1 MYDHDGRLNGTISAT
16 DLTSRYQEARRR
28 IEAGQRREAGQ
39 AGALVYAALAYGDSL
54 ERASIFGTVTHL
66 SKLFCIAAL
75 FVIPNLLVI
84 HVLL

>member
-1 MYDHDGRLNGTISAT
+1 MYDHDGRLNGTTSAT
-16 DLTSRYQEARRR
+16 DLTARYQEARRSIEAR
-28 IEAGQRREAGQ
+28 QRLEAGQS
-39 AGALVYAALAYGDSL
+39 GALVYAALAYGDSL
-54 ERASIFGTVTHL
+54 ERTSIFGAVTHL